1 MDPAAL
7 QAFLGR
13 SESRYQL
20 LLKEAATLL
29 RNLDTFSPEEVSEL
43 IARRQ
48 EIVNDL
54 QNVDHLLQTC
64 YEQVQGSASRRQ
76 LDEFRL
82 FQEAATG
89 RILELDALVIALAKE
104 QLDALK
110 GDLAALAKRKTV
122 LTAYE
127 GNGHGMGW

>member
-1 MDPAAL
+1 MDPVAL
-7 QAFLGR
+7 QTLLCR
-13 SESRYQL
+13 RESQYQL
-20 LLKEAATLL
+20 LLEEAAALL
-29 RNLDTFSPEEVSEL
+29 RNLDTFSSEEVTEL

-48 EIVNDL
+48 EIINDL

-64 YEQVQGSASRRQ
+64 YEKVQGSASRRQ

-89 RILELDALVIALAKE
+89 RILELDALVIALAKVR
-104 QLDALK
+104 LDALK
-110 GDLAALAKRKTV
+110 GDLAALAKRRTV

>member
-1 MDPAAL
+1 MDKEAVQAL
-7 QAFLGR
+7 LVR
-13 SESRYQL
+13 RESQYQL
-20 LLKEAATLL
+20 LLKESATLL
-29 RNLDTFSPEEVSEL
+29 RNLDTFSSEEVTEL

-54 QNVDHLLQTC
+54 QNVDHLLHTC
-64 YEQVQGSASRRQ
+64 YEEVHESASQRQ
-76 LDEFRL
+76 LHEFRL

-110 GDLAALAKRKTV
+110 GDLAALSKRKTV